1 MSQAKIEE
9 IIDNIPKKA
18 EELNLS
24 DEKFL
29 FFFEPHIVG
38 EEKFLS
44 ICPIETG
51 MIIFSVIII
60 IQALGNF
67 FDIFKPDSFMGF
79 LMYAILFIL
88 YGVAAFYVCFG
99 YIKKNYL
106 YLKVGYII
114 ISAVFI
120 LYAVVYVFKS
130 IYKIFKFIIPF
141 SGDFL
146 SFNFV
151 EYVFG
156 NGVFLFGYLYLIY
169 ILYLYMIKQK
179 KGNNE
184 PKGENQNM
192 EDSAKISIND
202 GFKDE

>member
-38 EEKFLS
+38 EEKFLA

-51 MIIFSVIII
+51 MIVFSVIII

-114 ISAVFI
+114 ISAVFM
-120 LYAVVYVFKS
+120 LYAIVYVFKS

-141 SGDFL
+141 SGDFF

-184 PKGENQNM
+184 PKGENQNI

>member
-9 IIDNIPKKA
+9 IIENIPKKA

-38 EEKFLS
+38 EEKFLA

-120 LYAVVYVFKS
+120 LYAIVYVFKS

>member
-9 IIDNIPKKA
+9 IIENIPKKA

-38 EEKFLS
+38 EEKFLA

-67 FDIFKPDSFMGF
+67 FDIFKPNSFMGF

>member
-24 DEKFL
+24 DEKSL

-38 EEKFLS
+38 EEKFLA

-120 LYAVVYVFKS
+120 LSAVVYVFKS

>member
-18 EELNLS
+18 EELSLS

-38 EEKFLS
+38 EEKFLA

-114 ISAVFI
+114 ISAVFM
-120 LYAVVYVFKS
+120 LYAIVYVFKS

>member
-9 IIDNIPKKA
+9 IIENIPKKA

-38 EEKFLS
+38 EEKFLA

-79 LMYAILFIL
+79 IMYAILFIL

-114 ISAVFI
+114 ISAVFM
-120 LYAVVYVFKS
+120 LYAIVYVFKS

>member
-18 EELNLS
+18 EELNLR

-38 EEKFLS
+38 EEKFLA

-114 ISAVFI
+114 ISAVFM
-120 LYAVVYVFKS
+120 LYAIVYVFKS

>member
-38 EEKFLS
+38 EEKFLA

-120 LYAVVYVFKS
+120 LYAIVYVFKS

>member
-9 IIDNIPKKA
+9 IIENIPKKA

-38 EEKFLS
+38 EEKFLA

-114 ISAVFI
+114 ISAVFM
-120 LYAVVYVFKS
+120 LYAIVYVFKS

-192 EDSAKISIND
+192 EDSAKIFIND

>member
-38 EEKFLS
+38 EEKFLA

>member
-9 IIDNIPKKA
+9 IIENIPKKA

-38 EEKFLS
+38 EEKFLA

-60 IQALGNF
+60 IEALGNF

-120 LYAVVYVFKS
+120 LYAIVYVFKS

-202 GFKDE
+202 GFKD

>member
-38 EEKFLS
+38 EEKFLA

-156 NGVFLFGYLYLIY
+156 NGVFLFDYLYLIY

>member
-9 IIDNIPKKA
+9 IIENIPKKA

-38 EEKFLS
+38 EEKFLA

-114 ISAVFI
+114 ISAVFM
-120 LYAVVYVFKS
+120 LYAIVYVFKS

>member
-38 EEKFLS
+38 EEKFLA

-114 ISAVFI
+114 ISAVFM
-120 LYAVVYVFKS
+120 LYAIVYVFKS

-192 EDSAKISIND
+192 EDSPKISIND

>member
-9 IIDNIPKKA
+9 IIENIPKKA

-38 EEKFLS
+38 EEKFLA

-114 ISAVFI
+114 ISAVFM